1 MCCAIGE
8 SPTSTGSSP
17 TAQCS
22 SPHALRHEPRQARY
36 RPPRA
41 SESHRLWCSAD
52 PPTHSLASGPRL
64 TNVAA
69 GVDSEA
75 LGLLDGLDGEAR
87 KERAELLE
95 WLLDR
100 GFSIDHI
107 REWAAAPLMLPAS
120 KVFGDDGQYVSARE
134 VCEATGIEPEL
145 LQRLQRAIG
154 LPAIDDPDAP
164 VLLRADGQ
172 AVARAKFFLD
182 LGFDPDETVALMRVV
197 IENLGHVAAILREAG
212 LKTLLR
218 PGASEIDLAR
228 ASEQLAR
235 MSAPMIGSVMEDLLH
250 LELRRS
256 FETDA
261 VTAAERAAGTLPG
274 ARSVTVC
281 FADLAGFTRLGEAI
295 PPEDLER
302 VASRFAELAHH
313 VAESPVRFVKSIGDA
328 VMLVSFDA
336 VPLLHAVLDLID
348 AAAEND
354 LPPLRIGVSSGLAV
368 SRAGDWFGSP
378 VNVASRVTAEAR
390 PGTAM
395 GPESTR
401 DAAGSAAGFEWSPAG
416 VRRLKGVSDEV
427 KLFRVG
433 RASVQVDP

>member
-1 MCCAIGE
+1 
-8 SPTSTGSSP
+8 
-17 TAQCS
+17 
-22 SPHALRHEPRQARY
+22 
-36 RPPRA
+36 
-41 SESHRLWCSAD
+41 
-52 PPTHSLASGPRL
+52 
-64 TNVAA
+64 VAA
-69 GVDSEA
+69 DVDFEA

-87 KERAELLE
+87 RERAELIE

-134 VCEATGIEPEL
+134 VCEATGIELEL

-172 AVARAKFFLD
+172 AAARAKFFLD
-182 LGFDPDETVALMRVV
+182 LGFDPDETVGLMRVV

-212 LKTLLR
+212 LKALLR
-218 PGASEIDLAR
+218 PGASEIELAR
-228 ASEQLAR
+228 AAEQLAR
-235 MSAPMIGSVMEDLLH
+235 MSAPMIGPVMEDLLH

-302 VASRFAELAHH
+302 VASRFAELAHD

-328 VMLVSFDA
+328 VMLVSFDT
-336 VPLLHAVLDLID
+336 VPLLHAVLNLVD

-354 LPPLRIGVSSGLAV
+354 LPRLRIGVASGLAV
-368 SRAGDWFGSP
+368 SRARDWFGSP

-390 PGTAM
+390 PGTVMVA
-395 GPESTR
+395 ESSR
-401 DAAGSAAGFEWSPAG
+401 DAAGNAAGFEWSPAG
-416 VRRLKGVSDEV
+416 ARQLKGVSEEV
-427 KLFRVG
+427 KLFRVC
-433 RASVQVDP
+433 RAQ